1 MKKGGAYLLVLP
13 AFLFTLFVMVYPLGQ
28 NLLNSLH
35 KVTMMRDFGWIG
47 SANYSAVAKDPLFW
61 LALKNSL
68 SYSAIGTMVS
78 MAFGLFMAMLLN
90 QRIGRLTSVFKF
102 IYMIPWVVSPVV
114 AGFAWK
120 WLLNDQFGMVNHLLI
135 RLGVISSGILWLGQ
149 AQTALLSVMIARVW
163 QFFPFA
169 MIMFYAAL
177 QNIPQE
183 QYEAAEV
190 DGAGSSAKF
199 THITLPHLKSVAVVL
214 LLLGLIWSFN
224 DFNLVYI
231 MTRGG
236 PIHSSMVLPVLV
248 REYSF
253 VLYDLGK
260 GSALS
265 VIIFAVLLTLSAV
278 YLYLL
283 GKREPI

>member
-1 MKKGGAYLLVLP
+1 MKKGWPYLLLFP
-13 AFLFTLFVMVYPLGQ
+13 ALLFTLFILVYPLGQ
-28 NLLNSLH
+28 NLINSFH
-35 KVTMMRDFGWIG
+35 NVTMMRDRGWSG
-47 SANYSAVAKDPLFW
+47 LANYAAVFRDALFW
-61 LALKNSL
+61 LSLKNSL
-68 SYSAIGTMVS
+68 TYSVLGTFLSMTVGLMV
-78 MAFGLFMAMLLN
+78 AVLLN
-90 QRIGRLTSVFKF
+90 ERIGRLTSIFKF

-120 WLLNDQFGMVNHLLI
+120 WLLNDHFGMVNHLLI
-135 RLGVISSGILWLGQ
+135 CLGVIHSGIIWLGQ
-149 AQTALLSVMIARVW
+149 AETALLSVIIARVW

-169 MIMFYAAL
+169 MIMFFAAL

-183 QYEAAEV
+183 QYEAATV
-190 DGAGSSAKF
+190 DGAGSVAKF
-199 THITLPHLKSVAVVL
+199 LHITLPNLKSVVVVL

-224 DFNLVYI
+224 DFNLVYV

-265 VIIFAVLLTLSAV
+265 MIIFIVLLLLSFA
-278 YLYLL
+278 YLYFL
-283 GKREPI
+283 GKRERI

>member
-1 MKKGGAYLLVLP
+1 MRKGRAYLLVFP
-13 AFLFTLFVMVYPLGQ
+13 ACLFTLFVLVYPLGQ
-28 NLLNSLH
+28 NLFNSFH
-35 KVTMMRDFGWIG
+35 KVTMMRDSGWIG
-47 SANYSAVAKDPLFW
+47 LANYAAVMKDPLFW

-68 SYSAIGTMVS
+68 SYAAVGTIVS
-78 MAFGLFMAMLLN
+78 MVVGLLVAMLLN
-90 QRIGRLTSVFKF
+90 QRLGRWRNLFKF

-120 WLLNDQFGMVNHLLI
+120 WLLNDQFGMINHLLV
-135 RLGVISSGILWLGQ
+135 RLGVISTGILWLGQ
-149 AQTALLSVMIARVW
+149 AETALLSVMIARVW

-169 MIMFYAAL
+169 MIMFFAAL

-190 DGAGSSAKF
+190 DGAGASAKF
-199 THITLPHLKSVAVVL
+199 KHITIPNLKSVTVVL

-231 MTRGG
+231 MTHGG
-236 PIHSSMVLPVLV
+236 PIHASMVLPVLV

-253 VLYDLGK
+253 VMYDLGK

-265 VIIFAVLLTLSAV
+265 VVIFLVLLLLSSV

-283 GKREPI
+283 AKRERL